1 MASKKKPK
9 KAFGAAGL
17 SGVVKKNG
25 TTLLE
30 AAKSAPRT
38 VTGRR
43 GSGFTPVEIDQRVE
57 LALAYMTGSVAAS
70 QVAEVLN
77 IDNVGQFA
85 SQALWAGVRSG
96 RWTIQ
101 RAK

>member
-1 MASKKKPK
+1 MASKKKPTSK
-9 KAFGAAGL
+9 KPT
-17 SGVVKKNG
+17 NG

-43 GSGFTPVEIDQRVE
+43 GTGFKPEELDQRVE
-57 LALAYMTGSVAAS
+57 LALAYMTGAVAAS
-70 QVAEVLN
+70 QVQAALN

>member
-1 MASKKKPK
+1 MASKKKPT
-9 KAFGAAGL
+9 L
-17 SGVVKKNG
+17 VKKSG
-25 TTLLE
+25 SLLE

-43 GSGFTPVEIDQRVE
+43 GTEFKPEELDQRVE
-57 LALAYMTGSVAAS
+57 LALAYMTGAVAAS
-70 QVAEVLN
+70 QVAEVLD
-77 IDNVGQFA
+77 IDNVYQFA